1 MSSQNEEYCFNMYV
15 CQGCRE
21 ESEDPD
27 FTECCE
33 GHSVFAETRY
43 SNDDDDSDEEEEE
56 EKGLTLQ
63 DVPDDIKKMVWDF
76 VSPNASLL
84 NRKGWVSAIIPRIPH
99 LLKTL
104 KLTEMNKWNNRSLK
118 EGEKP
123 FRETRK
129 LIESN
134 MCYYLKNMD
143 YENIFELYER
153 LMVFQTK
160 STRYYQKH
168 LSYLFRSDYWE
179 DVCEKARQKA
189 HIKFLKKCGEYP
201 ISTL

>member
-15 CQGCRE
+15 CQGCGE

-43 SNDDDDSDEEEEE
+43 SNDDDDSDEDDSDEDDDDD
-56 EKGLTLQ
+56 KGLTLQ
-63 DVPDDIKKMVWDF
+63 DVPDEIKKMVWEF
-76 VSPNASLL
+76 VSPNVSLL
-84 NRKGWVSAIIPRIPH
+84 HRKGWVSAIIPRIPH

-104 KLTEMNKWNNRSLK
+104 KLTEMNKWNNRYVDD
-118 EGEKP
+118 GWHI
-123 FRETRK
+123 RETRK
-129 LIESN
+129 QIEGN
-134 MCYYLKNMD
+134 MCFDIKHYNYP
-143 YENIFELYER
+143 EIFELYER

-168 LSYLFRSDYWE
+168 LSYLLRSEYWDE
-179 DVCEKARQKA
+179 VCEEAREKAKQKQ
-189 HIKFLKKCGEYP
+189 LKKWGF
-201 ISTL
+201 